1 MLVEEAVTDFDAA
14 TTGCRCKP
22 FIFPYTVHE
31 KKTVCR
37 SKVHQLQRGV
47 ASMLGEKK
55 RISNFA
61 STSRQTRLCTL
72 VP

>member
-1 MLVEEAVTDFDAA
+1 MLRLLDVVVNLLFSH
-14 TTGCRCKP
+14 
-22 FIFPYTVHE
+22 IPYTK